1 VLRLGAAVL
10 QAPQFRRKRL
20 GVHVGLNLIFLVPR
34 EMSGLETYARELI
47 HALHRERPDARLTAF
62 VNREAASD
70 PSWRELLP
78 TVTVPVY
85 GRRRSAWVRG
95 EQLLLPALAKR
106 ARVDLVHSLASTAP
120 ARGSFRRV
128 VTIHDVIYRIH
139 PEAHA
144 GWRSLALRALVPL
157 AARRAD
163 RVIVPSKST
172 RDDLMR
178 LLKVPGEKID
188 LIPNGLGAPPATSW
202 DSEEELRRRYDLGT
216 RQLVLTVSLKRPH
229 KNLVR
234 LLEAIALIPRDRR
247 PMLILAGHRTPYED
261 ELRARAAELGLL
273 EDTRFPAWVPADE
286 LEGLYRTASC
296 FVFPSLYE
304 GFGLPVLEAMA
315 RGLPVACSDRGAL
328 AEVAGG
334 AALTFDPEQPHAI
347 AAAIEELLADPA
359 ERLGRSRAGR
369 ENAARF
375 TWSQAARKTFETYES
390 ALEYSSRTV

>member
-1 VLRLGAAVL
+1 
-10 QAPQFRRKRL
+10 
-20 GVHVGLNLIFLVPR
+20 VHVGLNLIFLVPR

-47 HALHRERPDARLTAF
+47 AALQRERPDVRLTAF

-95 EQLLLPALAKR
+95 EQLLLPALARR
-106 ARVDLVHSLASTAP
+106 AGVDVVHSLASTAP
-120 ARGSFRRV
+120 AWGSFRRV

-157 AARRAD
+157 AARRSH

-172 RDDLMR
+172 RDDLIR
-178 LLKVPGEKID
+178 FLKVPEEKID
-188 LIPNGLGAPPATSW
+188 LVPNGLGAPPAAHW
-202 DSEEELRRRYDLGT
+202 ESEDELRRRYDLGA
-216 RQLVLTVSLKRPH
+216 RSLVLTVSLKRPN
-229 KNLVR
+229 KNLLR
-234 LLEAIALIPRDRR
+234 LLEAIALIPSERR
-247 PMLILAGHRTPYED
+247 PILVLAGHRTPYED
-261 ELRARAAELGLL
+261 ELRARAAELGLVD
-273 EDTRFPAWVPADE
+273 DTRFLAWIPAEE
-286 LEGLYRTASC
+286 LEGLYRASSC

-328 AEVAGG
+328 AEVAGS
-334 AALTFDPEQPHAI
+334 AALTFDPERPHEI
-347 AAAIEELLADPA
+347 AAAIETLLADPA
-359 ERLGRSRAGR
+359 ERERRSRAGR

-375 TWSQAARKTFETYES
+375 TWEEAARRTLETYES
-390 ALEYSSRTV
+390 ALEYS